1 MEDKEKLL
9 TKLDLTVFGNGVTG
23 LTGKVKKLE
32 ADYNKISKQLLVIMI
47 FTGILIISQIPE
59 LAKLIGI
66 VI

>member
-1 MEDKEKLL
+1 MDVKEELL
-9 TKLDLTVFGNGVTG
+9 TKLNLTVFGNGVTG

-32 ADYNKISKQLLVIMI
+32 TDYDKISKQLLVIMI

-59 LAKLIGI
+59 LVKLLGI